1 MNTKLKSPRISRT
14 TARANI
20 WNYDAALVHR
30 DVTGAF
36 VLGRVGA
43 AGQGHR
49 RYVIRRANAGAIND
63 WNVAGHDAAEVFK
76 SGEKTSTVV
85 PLTALYPLVTILLAV
100 PLLKEKLNR
109 IQLIGVVLALA
120 AIYL

>member
-49 RYVIRRANAGAIND
+49 RNVIRRTNAGAIND
-63 WNVAGHDAAEVFK
+63 WNVAGHDAADIFK
-76 SGEKTSTVV
+76 SGSHRHGQGAWFNHCNWLRPSRLRPKRRLLDRKST
-85 PLTALYPLVTILLAV
+85 
-100 PLLKEKLNR
+100 
-109 IQLIGVVLALA
+109 
-120 AIYL
+120 